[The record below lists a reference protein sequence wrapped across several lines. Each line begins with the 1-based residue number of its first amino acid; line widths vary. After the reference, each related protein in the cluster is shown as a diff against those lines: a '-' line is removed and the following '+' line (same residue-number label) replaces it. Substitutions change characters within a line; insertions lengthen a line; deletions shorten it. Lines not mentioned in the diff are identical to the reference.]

1 MEDEDPKEEAENI
14 IDEDNESN
22 IDNEDTDIDD
32 ITSLNDEEN
41 PIDEDADEDADDEID
56 NEDEPQDEEENEKK
70 FKDNEN
76 STLTYDKKLL
86 VNDYDLENNDS
97 IDFLQK
103 FNEESKDDYIVNNHF
118 ELLNKNLDEIKKL
131 SQITRDNNN
140 NIIDEFHRTLPILT
154 KYEKTKILGIRLKQ
168 LNNGSQPFI
177 NINESIIDNNIIALQ
192 ELENKK
198 LPFII
203 VRPLPNR
210 TFEYWKLKD
219 LEIY

>member
-1 MEDEDPKEEAENI
+1 MEEDPKEEAENI

-22 IDNEDTDIDD
+22 MDNEDIDEN
-32 ITSLNDEEN
+32 ISINDEE
-41 PIDEDADEDADDEID
+41 IEDEDDDDDELE
-56 NEDEPQDEEENEKK
+56 NEEEDEKK
-70 FKDNEN
+70 FKDNEIA
-76 STLTYDKKLL
+76 SLTYDKKLL

-97 IDFLQK
+97 VDFLQK
-103 FNEESKDDYIVNNHF
+103 FNEESKDDYIINNHF

-140 NIIDEFHRTLPILT
+140 NIIDEFHKTLPILT

-177 NINESIIDNNIIALQ
+177 NVNESIIDNNIIALQ

-219 LEIY
+219 LEVY

>member
-1 MEDEDPKEEAENI
+1 MEEEDIKEELENE
-14 IDEDNESN
+14 IDDDNESDVDN
-22 IDNEDTDIDD
+22 DDLDDNNSITNDDDYYEDEKNEDDLHDD
-32 ITSLNDEEN
+32 
-41 PIDEDADEDADDEID
+41 
-56 NEDEPQDEEENEKK
+56 EENEKIL
-70 FKDNEN
+70 KDNEDI
-76 STLTYDKKLL
+76 SFAYDKKLL

-97 IDFLQK
+97 LDFLQK
-103 FNEESKDDYIVNNHF
+103 FNEENKDDYIANNHF

-131 SQITRDNNN
+131 SQITKDNNN
-140 NIIDEFHRTLPILT
+140 NIIDEFHKTLPILT

-168 LNNGSQPFI
+168 LNNGSKPFI
-177 NINESIIDNNIIALQ
+177 NVNEDIIDNNIIAIK